1 MDRPSRAHHV
11 ITTQIQKAFVGF
23 FSLPQMKRHG
33 PAGNKVLNSS
43 RKFQLGCLHEVRRIE
58 PGSQSV
64 IEMKVEETPQFQTV
78 AAKKLF
84 ARQSVSPTNLIQQLG
99 RVFGIWSDIVHTN
112 SPLPIHRLAKFVTDS
127 SRLTSVDVQCGAF
140 APSAGR
146 RNARHENGVASKAG
160 KASHEPAWPPPA
172 PATRRIPAKQLLRRG
187 PIAGFDPRQNVG
199 DIGDGLRLGNHEL
212 WV

>member
-33 PAGNKVLNSS
+33 PAGTKVLNSS

-146 RNARHENGVASKAG
+146 RSARHEKGCSEQGPQSFSRASLAA
-160 KASHEPAWPPPA
+160 ASSRNSSYTSETTAPPQTNYRIRS
-172 PATRRIPAKQLLRRG
+172 ATECG
-187 PIAGFDPRQNVG
+187 
-199 DIGDGLRLGNHEL
+199 
-212 WV
+212 